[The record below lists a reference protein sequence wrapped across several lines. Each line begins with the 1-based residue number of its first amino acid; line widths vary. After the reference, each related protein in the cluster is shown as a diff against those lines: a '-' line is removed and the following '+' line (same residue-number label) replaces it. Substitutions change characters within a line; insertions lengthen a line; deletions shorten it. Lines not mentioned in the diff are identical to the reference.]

1 MTVSSFGAV
10 NYSAW
15 QLTDTAVL
23 AELRE
28 LMALTDADT
37 ALLASMHEAAR
48 AVVPQLAE
56 AFYVRLMRHPL
67 TADYLANTSLEARHS
82 TISQWFLDLFS
93 GNYDDQ
99 YVAKRIVIG
108 KVHVRIGLP
117 VRYPLAMLDVVLEYG
132 EQVARQNAQ
141 PAQALAAFRKLLAL
155 DVAVFNQAYEDNQIE
170 HLAEL
175 VGGKR
180 LARLLLTGGA

>member
-1 MTVSSFGAV
+1 MTVSSPGAM

-28 LMALTDADT
+28 LMGLTEAEV
-37 ALLASMHEAAR
+37 ALLASMHDAAR

-56 AFYVRLMRHPL
+56 AFYVRLMRHQL
-67 TADYLANTSLEARHS
+67 TADYLANTSLDARHR

-93 GNYDDQ
+93 GSYDDQ

-117 VRYPLAMLDVVLEYG
+117 VRYPLAMIDVIMPFGDQIAKTSPKPE
-132 EQVARQNAQ
+132 A
-141 PAQALAAFRKLLAL
+141 ALAAFRKVLAL
-155 DVAVFNQAYEDNQIE
+155 DIAIFNQAYEDNQLK
-170 HLAEL
+170 HLSEL
-175 VGGKR
+175 VGGER
-180 LARLLLTGGA
+180 LARLLLSGLA

>member
-1 MTVSSFGAV
+1 MTVASLGAV

-28 LMALTDADT
+28 LMGLADSEV
-37 ALLASMHEAAR
+37 ALLASLQDAAR
-48 AVVPQLAE
+48 AVAPQLAE
-56 AFYVRLMRHPL
+56 AFYQRLMAHPH
-67 TADYLANTSLEARHS
+67 TADYLANTSLDARHR

-117 VRYPLAMLDVVLEYG
+117 VRYPLAMIDVVMEYG
-132 EQVARQNAQ
+132 EQVARQSAIYN
-141 PAQALAAFRKLLAL
+141 
-155 DVAVFNQAYEDNQIE
+155 
-170 HLAEL
+170 
-175 VGGKR
+175 
-180 LARLLLTGGA
+180 

>member
-1 MTVSSFGAV
+1 MTVSSPGAM

-28 LMALTDADT
+28 LMGLTEAEV
-37 ALLASMHEAAR
+37 ALLASMHDAAR

-56 AFYVRLMRHPL
+56 AFYVRLMRHQL
-67 TADYLANTSLEARHS
+67 TADYLANTSLDARHR

-93 GNYDDQ
+93 GSYDDQ
-99 YVAKRIVIG
+99 YVAKRITIG

-117 VRYPLAMLDVVLEYG
+117 VRYPLAMLDVVMEYG
-132 EQVARQNAQ
+132 DQVAERSAQ
-141 PAQALAAFRKLLAL
+141 PALARAAFRKVLAL